1 MSEII
6 GRKSAVCP
14 ASDHEMLSEIWEA
27 TRNLVAGLDGRVSM
41 VELMEH
47 DAKVRRDLIVD
58 VLEILTHATCERP
71 EGKSWLLG
79 LGEVEAAI
87 KALEK

>member
-6 GRKSAVCP
+6 GRKSAVP
-14 ASDHEMLSEIWEA
+14 ASNHEPDRI
-27 TRNLVAGLDGRVSM
+27 SM

-47 DAKVRRDLIVD
+47 DAKVRKLLLVD

-79 LGEVEAAI
+79 PGEVWAAVRALGENPHG
-87 KALEK
+87 K